1 MDHINADVTLY
12 LQHKAGGVPGWAR
25 VVLSGVYA
33 QQKLVRTH
41 GSDGVL
47 KFTRETELR
56 IDQDLLILDD
66 VLSEVVYC
74 EPDEFSRAEDVSG
87 LWTLKQGDVVVLGAL
102 TQDVGPDYT
111 IAQLRKD
118 YGTYATIQA
127 VSDLRGGPLGHWQ
140 VNAL

>member
-12 LQHKAGGVPGWAR
+12 LQHKAGGVSGWTR

-33 QQKLVRTH
+33 QQKIVRSH

-47 KFTRETELR
+47 KFTRETEVR
-56 IDQDLLILDD
+56 ISQDILPFDEAG
-66 VLSEVVYC
+66 SEIVYC
-74 EPDEFSRAEDVSG
+74 EPDEFSRAADVSG
-87 LWTLKQGDVVVLGAL
+87 LWTLKQGDVIVFGAL
-102 TQDVGPDYT
+102 TQEITAEYN

-118 YGTYATIQA
+118 YGTYATIQV

-140 VNAL
+140 VNAI

>member
-12 LQHKAGGVPGWAR
+12 MQHKVGGVPGWAR

-33 QQKLVRTH
+33 QQKIVRSH

-47 KFTRETELR
+47 KFTRETEVR
-56 IDQDLLILDD
+56 VDQDL
-66 VLSEVVYC
+66 VLFDEAGSEIVYC
-74 EPDEFSRAEDVSG
+74 APDEFSRAEEVSG
-87 LWTLKQGDVVVLGAL
+87 IWTLKQGDVVVFGAQ
-102 TQDVGPDYT
+102 TQEIGPGYD
-111 IAQLRKD
+111 IAQLRRD

-140 VNAL
+140 VTAI

>member
-1 MDHINADVTLY
+1 MDHINATVTLF
-12 LQHKAGGVPGWAR
+12 LQHKVGGTPGWAR
-25 VVLSGVYA
+25 VVLPGVFA
-33 QQKLVRTH
+33 QQRLRRTH

-56 IDQDLLILDD
+56 IDQDILLYDD
-66 VLSEVVYC
+66 VGSEILYC
-74 EPDEFSRAEDVSG
+74 EPDEFSRAEEVSG
-87 LWTLKQGDVVVLGAL
+87 LWTLKQGDVVVLGEVVQEIGA
-102 TQDVGPDYT
+102 GYT

-140 VNAL
+140 VIAV

>member
-12 LQHKAGGVPGWAR
+12 LQHKVGGVSGWAR

-33 QQKLVRTH
+33 QQKIVRSH

-56 IDQDLLILDD
+56 IDQDILLFDEAG
-66 VLSEVVYC
+66 SEIVYC
-74 EPDEFSRAEDVSG
+74 APDEFSRAEEVTG
-87 LWTLKQGDVVVLGAL
+87 LWTLKQGDVVVFGEL
-102 TQDVGPDYT
+102 TQEITAEYS

-118 YGTYATIQA
+118 YGTYATIQI

-140 VNAL
+140 VNAV